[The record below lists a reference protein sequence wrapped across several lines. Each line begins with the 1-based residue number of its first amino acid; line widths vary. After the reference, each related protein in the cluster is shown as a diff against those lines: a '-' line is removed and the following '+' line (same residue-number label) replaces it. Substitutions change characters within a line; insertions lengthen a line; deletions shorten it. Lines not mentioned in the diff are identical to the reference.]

1 MAHPRTLLIGD
12 VHGCLDELR
21 ALLRIAGLSS
31 EDRVVLLGDLV
42 AKGPD
47 SLGVVQFVR
56 EQGFQAVL
64 GNHEAH
70 VLRAWDGEHR
80 EIQQGLG
87 PEGLAWVG
95 ALPLALRLPEH
106 NVIAVHAGLVPG
118 VPLEAQAR
126 ENVLTMRSLRE
137 DGTATKRV
145 REGIP
150 WAERWTGPEH
160 VVFGHDAIRGLQRL
174 PFATGLDTG
183 CAYGR
188 QLTALVL
195 PDWELITVPA
205 KRAYITVGE

>member
-21 ALLRIAGLSS
+21 TLIARAALGA

-47 SLGVVQFVR
+47 SLGVVDYVR
-56 EQGFQAVL
+56 DQGFEAIM

-70 VLRAWDGEHR
+70 VLGAWDGEHA
-80 EIQQGLG
+80 EIKEGLG
-87 PEGLAWVG
+87 PLGLAWIA
-95 ALPLALRLPEH
+95 ALPLTLRLPEH

-118 VPLEAQAR
+118 VPLERQLR
-126 ENVLTMRSLRE
+126 ENLLTMRSLRE
-137 DGTATKRV
+137 DGTGSKRV
-145 REGIP
+145 REGVP

-160 VVFGHDAIRGLQRL
+160 VVYGHDAIRGLQQRAL
-174 PFATGLDTG
+174 ATGIDTG

-188 QLTALVL
+188 QLTALLL
-195 PDWELITVPA
+195 PDWELLTVPA
-205 KRAYITVGE
+205 RRAYTRVA